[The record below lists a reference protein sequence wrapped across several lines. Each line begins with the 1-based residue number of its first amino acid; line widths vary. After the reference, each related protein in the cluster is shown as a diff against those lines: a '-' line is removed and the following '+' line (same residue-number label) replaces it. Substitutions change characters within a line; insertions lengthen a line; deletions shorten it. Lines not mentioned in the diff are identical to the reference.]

1 MLAQVS
7 LGQAQKPHMDQRP
20 CCGIVSVSFE
30 PLVTRLGDG
39 SQAAWG
45 SSYLELLLQL
55 CNIRQFNIGM
65 QLEDRELKQPPLR
78 GSWSLCRS
86 SRLGTV

>member
-30 PLVTRLGDG
+30 PLVTRLPNT
-39 SQAAWG
+39 WG

-55 CNIRQFNIGM
+55 CNIRQLNIDM